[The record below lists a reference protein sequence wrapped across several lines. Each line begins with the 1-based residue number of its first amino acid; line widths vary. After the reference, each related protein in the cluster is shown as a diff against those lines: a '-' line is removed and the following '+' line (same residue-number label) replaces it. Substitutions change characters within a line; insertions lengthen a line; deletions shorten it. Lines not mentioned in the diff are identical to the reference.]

1 MFWDVYAFFSSVLFS
16 FILKHQV
23 NDKITVIDKAVIP
36 ALRIFEFENLDVFK
50 TV

>member
-23 NDKITVIDKAVIP
+23 NDKITVIDKALFP
-36 ALRIFEFENLDVFK
+36 ASRIFEFENLDVFK